1 MTSSIVIGA
10 GVVGASIAW
19 ELAAAGVRVTLVE
32 ARKPGEGATRA
43 SAGVLCPYIEG
54 HPASPLRD
62 LGRESL
68 DMFDDFIVRLRRD
81 SGRDIIY
88 ERSGT
93 LEVALTAG
101 QAERLAAASAALWT
115 EGVEA
120 RWVPAAVIPDLEPNV
135 APDAAGGLLIPIHGY
150 VAAAALTQAA
160 VAAAERRGATLATG
174 VGAMEVTPAPGG
186 GVTVGAAGRSWSAD
200 VVVIAAGSWSSDI
213 RVNGAESI
221 PVKPIRGQLLQLAA
235 APGLLKR
242 PIWGDAGYLVPWPD
256 GSVLVGAT
264 VEDVG
269 FDESNTQDARRALL
283 AMAIELVPA
292 LKQAELVDAR
302 AGLRPKG
309 PDDLPLV
316 GRSRVV
322 PGLIYAAGHY
332 RNGVLL
338 APLTA
343 TMVRRLAT
351 DGGASTI
358 AALDPA
364 RCGTL

>member
-1 MTSSIVIGA
+1 MISAIVIGA

-19 ELAAAGVRVTLVE
+19 ELAAAGVRVTLLD
-32 ARKPGEGATRA
+32 ARTPGDGATRA

-62 LGRESL
+62 LGRDSL
-68 DMFDDFIVRLRRD
+68 DMYDEFIVRLRRD
-81 SGRDIIY
+81 SGRDIVY

-93 LEVALTAG
+93 LEIALTA
-101 QAERLAAASAALWT
+101 QEAERLAASSAALWK

-135 APDAAGGLLIPIHGY
+135 STSAAGGLFIPMHGF
-150 VAAAALTQAA
+150 VGATSLTLAA
-160 VAAAERRGATLATG
+160 VAAAEQRGAEVIADA
-174 VGAMEVTPAPGG
+174 GAIEVRPAPER
-186 GVTVGAAGRSWSAD
+186 GVSVTTPTREWNAD
-200 VVVIAAGSWSSDI
+200 VVVMAAGSWSS
-213 RVNGAESI
+213 RVRVEGADPV
-221 PVKPIRGQLLQLAA
+221 PVKPIRGQLLQLTSR
-235 APGLLKR
+235 PGLLRR
-242 PIWGDAGYLVPWPD
+242 PIWGEAGYLVPWPD

-269 FDESNTQDARRALL
+269 FDESNTEDARHALL
-283 AMAIELVPA
+283 EMAVALVPA
-292 LKQAELVDAR
+292 LQEADLVDAR

-316 GRSRVV
+316 GRSRAV
-322 PGLIYAAGHY
+322 PGLIYATAHY

-343 TMVRRLAT
+343 DLVRRLAIDPAAT
-351 DGGASTI
+351 TI
-358 AALDPA
+358 AALEPS
-364 RCGTL
+364 RYGRL